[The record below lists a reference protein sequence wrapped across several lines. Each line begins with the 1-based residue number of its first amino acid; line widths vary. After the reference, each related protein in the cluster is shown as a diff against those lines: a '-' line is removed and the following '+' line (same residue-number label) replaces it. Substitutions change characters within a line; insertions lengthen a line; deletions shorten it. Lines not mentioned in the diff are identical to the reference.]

1 MNGGAISP
9 LVALLGTGAIEAK
22 EEALPRY
29 VLRLLYSASNI
40 VSKVSIASAG
50 CSEEG
55 LFREASEEVSSERG
69 PLSPGSQSLPR
80 WHRLPHQRLP
90 LGMPGLRPN
99 PHRARPRRHHPR
111 RRRRPR
117 RHRPRHHRRRR
128 LTAALATPAFAT
140 LAALTF
146 AALTFTAC
154 IALAFATLAALTS
167 ASLTFT
173 ALALTFTAHA
183 TLTLAHAA
191 TPRALAFSALAFT
204 ALALAALAF
213 AARAFAAIA
222 PTVTTPVVTTA
233 HATALPSTSVTTA
246 KPALAISGT
255 LNHGT
260 LRVRGGADAEDADD
274 EPVYD
279 NPTACQAHQPAAEGM
294 EDNTRV
300 LEVMAQLRRATP
312 GVIRHMK
319 MMADLLFHARS
330 LSAHADEGEAQ
341 SPSATPQ
348 PPMPLPPP
356 HPMPQPP
363 PPPTSY
369 HLTLIQIVK
378 NGYTSM
384 ELQMLKSFTYLSKA
398 CRAAFQ
404 SFLEE
409 RWAEALKQIIG
420 YGEDPV
426 GIHQRVNGFPI
437 SAFTTRN
444 NLPNARGVV
453 KLLLP
458 KNRLNLVDDIIRSW
472 GVHNLVQE
480 AYQSIPTKKLRTQAQ
495 DTLDELVTQA
505 TGASSRLNVLVQGS
519 TFLQLL
525 QNGLRPMYL
534 TKNGT
539 ADLWDALGVT
549 YNKDL
554 TSTVLRPNMPD
565 SSRIGGFVVQARIIT
580 GAKRNPNAEL
590 PHCCPHS
597 RWCVR
602 LDSHFQK
609 VCVEGRDVMMG
620 GTTVGFIGFAAIGH
634 LSGQKDY
641 AIHQHL
647 CPTTALAIKR
657 LLLGEFQIEEIKVY
671 I

>member
-1 MNGGAISP
+1 MIP
-9 LVALLGTGAIEAK
+9 LDC
-22 EEALPRY
+22 P
-29 VLRLLYSASNI
+29 
-40 VSKVSIASAG
+40 
-50 CSEEG
+50 
-55 LFREASEEVSSERG
+55 
-69 PLSPGSQSLPR
+69 
-80 WHRLPHQRLP
+80 PHQVL
-90 LGMPGLRPN
+90 LQCLRWAGKDAFDTAAYIYWN
-99 PHRARPRRHHPR
+99 FLQSFKRRTSQCTALAK
-111 RRRRPR
+111 
-117 RHRPRHHRRRR
+117 
-128 LTAALATPAFAT
+128 LTTRTLAFTFTVLALAVLAVLALAVLAVLALAVLALATLATFALAAFA
-140 LAALTF
+140 F
-146 AALTFTAC
+146 AAITTA
-154 IALAFATLAALTS
+154 ARAFD
-167 ASLTFT
+167 
-173 ALALTFTAHA
+173 
-183 TLTLAHAA
+183 
-191 TPRALAFSALAFT
+191 
-204 ALALAALAF
+204 ALALAARALAARAFDLHAFMLARAFGLAAFMFARTDLAAPTLATFSDFTFAILATFAFAVLALALATLALALAALALAARAARALAVLAF

-330 LSAHADEGEAQ
+330 LSAHADEGEAR

-398 CRAAFQ
+398 CHAAFQ

-437 SAFTTRN
+437 SAFTTIN

-458 KNRLNLVDDIIRSW
+458 KNRHNLVDDIIRSW

-480 AYQSIPTKKLRTQAQ
+480 AYQPIPTKNLRTQAQ
-495 DTLDELVTQA
+495 DTLDKLVTQA
-505 TGASSRLNVLVQGS
+505 TGASSRLNVLVQGH

-534 TKNGT
+534 TKVG
-539 ADLWDALGVT
+539 AAAFWDALGVT

-554 TSTVLRPNMPD
+554 TAPLMSSNLPD
-565 SSRIGGFVVQARIIT
+565 SSRLGGFVVQARIIA

-602 LDSHFQK
+602 LDSHSKK

-647 CPTTALAIKR
+647 CPSTALAIKR